1 MTSGSDPWP
10 ISSPPIP
17 VYMEPHT
24 RDAPKWTEEVLPKL
38 GWGGTVLQ
46 KINYATARVLS
57 LLGGGGPKPPPHPR
71 AGANEVHHREGALED
86 VLTLGTLVTLAT
98 VITLALRY
106 NLDSYVINLSN
117 LS

>member
-1 MTSGSDPWP
+1 VTSGSDPWP

-38 GWGGTVLQ
+38 GWGGVLQ

-57 LLGGGGPKPPPHPR
+57 LLGGGGAEASPPPQGGGQRGAPPR
-71 AGANEVHHREGALED
+71 RCTGRRPY
-86 VLTLGTLVTLAT
+86 
-98 VITLALRY
+98 LR
-106 NLDSYVINLSN
+106 DLSN
-117 LS
+117 LSYRYNLGITL